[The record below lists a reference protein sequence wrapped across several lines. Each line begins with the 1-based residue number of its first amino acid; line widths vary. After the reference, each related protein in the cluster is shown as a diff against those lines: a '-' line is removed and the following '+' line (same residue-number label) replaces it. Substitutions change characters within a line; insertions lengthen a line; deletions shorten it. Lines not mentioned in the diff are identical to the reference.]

1 MTVFSESVRKLMKV
15 TVSPVQLFSP
25 GTIWRV
31 GAKPVQSGTSAC
43 PGHPPPPPPAP
54 PSLSP
59 PPSCTD
65 RPPLERG
72 TGWDR
77 TDWAWLCW
85 PPTLANSH
93 TGSRA
98 GLLIIK
104 QTHWSDRMNLE
115 GDKILRYS
123 VIFSERGVSH
133 AGSFITLT
141 RGIGVEV
148 SACVLSPGWSLTLD
162 ADQWLEAMDH
172 ARLVCYNYDAGWK
185 WEHGNDSGAKV
196 GFKLKIT
203 IGLWSN
209 VSGMPKIKAIEQCSE
224 YSTWTKKKRS
234 FFF

>member
-1 MTVFSESVRKLMKV
+1 MKV

-25 GTIWRV
+25 GTTWHV

-43 PGHPPPPPPAP
+43 PGHPPPPPAP

-77 TDWAWLCW
+77 TDWAWPCW
-85 PPTLANSH
+85 PPTLAHSH

-98 GLLIIK
+98 GLLIVK

-123 VIFSERGVSH
+123 VIFFWERGVSH

-162 ADQWLEAMDH
+162 ADQWLEAMEH
-172 ARLVCYNYDAGWK
+172 ARLVCYNYDAGRK

-196 GFKLKIT
+196 GLKLKIT

-209 VSGMPKIKAIEQCSE
+209 VSGMPKINAENSAVNIVL
-224 YSTWTKKKRS
+224 
-234 FFF
+234 FFVFVFFRGAPC